1 LHYYS
6 GITSED
12 VRKSDLLAELTDVMS
27 EDVIQDLWILSIGLD
42 NNPWDVYQPLIP
54 VD

>member
-1 LHYYS
+1 LHCP

-27 EDVIQDLWILSIGLD
+27 DGVSDLLAALTDVM
-42 NNPWDVYQPLIP
+42 
-54 VD
+54 